1 MVLNQSFLM
10 VLVMKPLVQKILE
23 FMVLGV
29 PVIVSNTTIHKYYF
43 DDSHVLFHTPGKEN
57 ELSEK
62 IYQLYKNEDLRKNLI
77 SSSNEFVKDYTW
89 NTKKYLYLDLVN
101 NLLK

>member
-1 MVLNQSFLM
+1 
-10 VLVMKPLVQKILE
+10 
-23 FMVLGV
+23 MVLGV
-29 PVIVSNTTIHKYYF
+29 PVIVSNTTTYKYYF
-43 DDSHVLFHTPGKEN
+43 DDSHVLFPAAGNEN

-62 IYQLYKNEDLRKNLI
+62 IYQLYKNEYLRKNLI
-77 SSSNEFVKDYTW
+77 SSLNEFVKDYTW